1 MKIIRPLSKP
11 AAIFLIIYMLL
22 FSGPFQSAWAVLI
35 ETESI
40 INAKQNRI
48 AREYVDNLLTREE
61 IQLALLSQGI
71 NPQEAKDR
79 IESLSDAEVN
89 EIANKLDRLP
99 APAGTMEISLLIAF
113 LLFLI
118 FVIMDIAGILDT
130 PDSE

>member
-1 MKIIRPLSKP
+1 MKIIRAISKP
-11 AAIFLIIYMLL
+11 AAIFLAIYTLIL
-22 FSGPFQSAWAVLI
+22 SGPFQSALATMI
-35 ETESI
+35 ETESV
-40 INAKQNRI
+40 INAGQNQI
-48 AREYVDNLLTREE
+48 SVEYLNNLLTRED
-61 IQLALLSQGI
+61 IQLALTSQGI
-71 NPQEAKDR
+71 DPQEAKDR

>member
-1 MKIIRPLSKP
+1 MKIIRAISKP
-11 AAIFLIIYMLL
+11 AAIFLAIYTLIL
-22 FSGPFQSAWAVLI
+22 SGPFQSALATMI
-35 ETESI
+35 ETESV
-40 INAKQNRI
+40 INAGQNQI
-48 AREYVDNLLTREE
+48 SVEYLNNLLTRED
-61 IQLALLSQGI
+61 IQLALTSQGI
-71 NPQEAKDR
+71 DPQEAKDR

-99 APAGTMEISLLIAF
+99 APAGAMQASLLIAF